1 MILRPPRSTRTDTL
15 FPYTTLFRSIEQGD
29 HYWNSGMFMFRSGRF
44 LAELR
49 RLEPETYIRS
59 LEALQKA
66 KREGDTIAL
75 DGKAWKECRNESIDY
90 AVMEKTDQL
99 ALVPLEAGWDDVG
112 SWNFLE
118 RLPASDEIG
127 RAS

>member
-1 MILRPPRSTRTDTL
+1 
-15 FPYTTLFRSIEQGD
+15 
-29 HYWNSGMFMFRSGRF
+29 MFMFRSGRF

-99 ALVPLEAGWDDVG
+99 ALVPLEAGWDAVG
-112 SWNFLE
+112 SWNVLE
-118 RLPASDEIG
+118 RLPASDADDNRPRGAVALEAAPDNPVHSRG
-127 RAS
+127 PPGAR

>member
-1 MILRPPRSTRTDTL
+1 
-15 FPYTTLFRSIEQGD
+15 
-29 HYWNSGMFMFRSGRF
+29 MFMFRSGRF

-75 DGKAWKECRNESIDY
+75 DGKAWKECSNESIDY

-112 SWNFLE
+112 TWNFLE
-118 RLPASDEIG
+118 RLTASDADDNRTRGDVVREDAHANTGHSRG
-127 RAS
+127 RR